1 MITLLLWHFYVI
13 CAKIL
18 KIKDFCVTFY
28 LDFRLIQKNTIMKNN
43 ISLEELAMFILG
55 IFLFSTL
62 DFQWWWFVVL
72 ILLPDISMFGYAFG
86 NKIGAYLYNFF
97 HHKAVAIVV
106 YLLGIYLGNSAVELI
121 GIILFSHSAMDRML
135 GYGLKYTT
143 SFTDTHLGKIKK
155 S

>member
-1 MITLLLWHFYVI
+1 
-13 CAKIL
+13 
-18 KIKDFCVTFY
+18 
-28 LDFRLIQKNTIMKNN
+28 MKN
-43 ISLEELAMFILG
+43 IIKSEELAMFGLG
-55 IFLFSTL
+55 IYLFSTL

-97 HHKAVAIVV
+97 HHKGVAIAV
-106 YLLGIYLGNSAVELI
+106 YLLGIYLNNSVVQLI
-121 GIILFSHSAMDRML
+121 GIILFSHSAMDRMF

-143 SFTDTHLGKIKK
+143 SFNDTHLGKIKK